1 MIDVYEVIH
10 LPEWEASLVCNDEA
24 LHFMCQWDYGEYVGD
39 LIPINEA
46 RELFCRT
53 VENEDYL
60 LVQSITGDMILYRKW
75 YGAPLG

>member
-1 MIDVYEVIH
+1 
-10 LPEWEASLVCNDEA
+10 
-24 LHFMCQWDYGEYVGD
+24 MCQWDYGEYVGD

-75 YGAPLG
+75 YGAPLD